1 MQSGRATPGQFEVR
15 MDGGSVEVTVTA
27 EMEITLAGPVQEV
40 SMGSLTKGFLDFLAA
55 LEGS

>member
-1 MQSGRATPGQFEVR
+1 

-27 EMEITLAGPVQEV
+27 EMEITLAGPVQEIFL
-40 SMGSLTKGFLDFLAA
+40 GSLTKGFIEFLAA